1 MRITASSVSNNAKIL
16 QQREGEA
23 KAALAAQKSRVLTLN
38 RKRDDM
44 AVLNKEV
51 ENAQL
56 AYQAAAQRYS
66 QVQLQGQST
75 QSEVAVLNPATVPT
89 DPAGPKVLFYTLAA
103 AMFGLMLGLG
113 LALLAELLDRRV
125 RNRDDLAALLQVPV
139 LGEINWLGRSGRQTG
154 FLPAS
159 FTRRLS
165 AS

>member
-1 MRITASSVSNNAKIL
+1 
-16 QQREGEA
+16 
-23 KAALAAQKSRVLTLN
+23 
-38 RKRDDM
+38 
-44 AVLNKEV
+44 
-51 ENAQL
+51 
-56 AYQAAAQRYS
+56 
-66 QVQLQGQST
+66 
-75 QSEVAVLNPATVPT
+75 
-89 DPAGPKVLFYTLAA
+89 
-103 AMFGLMLGLG
+103 MFGLMLGLG